1 MKEEKQRSGG
11 SCVSRIFWV
20 LVILAGLY
28 LLLRM
33 FGIDPVQQVDE
44 QEIIER
50 PHG

>member
-1 MKEEKQRSGG
+1 MKETNQKSGG
-11 SCVSRIFWV
+11 GCLSRFFWV
-20 LVILAGLY
+20 LVILVGLY
-28 LLLRM
+28 LLFRM